1 MTLKQSPTLEV
12 VKACC
17 RALDDKKAGE
27 LAVLDVSQQS
37 SITDYLVV
45 ASATSEPHLRALGIE
60 LEKVLD
66 AAGVRIVGSERVQT
80 SGWLVVDAF
89 DVMFHLFLAP
99 VRERYALERLWRDA
113 VEVPVGP
120 LLGLAP
126 AKAPRK
132 AKAPA
137 RPKVKAKAPV
147 KRTAAKGATKK
158 PGAKQV
164 GSAKAAKPAKPAKP
178 AKAAKV
184 VKARASRG

>member
-137 RPKVKAKAPV
+137 RPKVKAKAKAPV
-147 KRTAAKGATKK
+147 KRTTAPKGATKK

-164 GSAKAAKPAKPAKP
+164 GAAKAAKAAKPAKS
-178 AKAAKV
+178 AKAA
-184 VKARASRG
+184 KARASRS

>member
-27 LAVLDVSQQS
+27 LAVLDVGRQS

-66 AAGVRIVGSERVQT
+66 AAGVRIVGSERVQA
-80 SGWLVVDAF
+80 SGWLVIDAF

-113 VEVPVGP
+113 VEVPVAP

-132 AKAPA
+132 AKPA
-137 RPKVKAKAPV
+137 SGSKAKPKTKAPV
-147 KRTAAKGATKK
+147 KRAAAKAT
-158 PGAKQV
+158 PAKQAAPKAAKAAAK
-164 GSAKAAKPAKPAKP
+164 AKAAKP
-178 AKAAKV
+178 
-184 VKARASRG
+184 RAPKG

>member
-17 RALDDKKAGE
+17 RALDEKKAGD
-27 LAVLDVSQQS
+27 LAVLDVGRQS

-66 AAGVRIVGSERVQT
+66 SAGVRIVGSERVQA
-80 SGWLVVDAF
+80 SGWLVIDAF

-113 VEVPVGP
+113 VEVPVAP

-126 AKAPRK
+126 AKAPRQ
-132 AKAPA
+132 AKAA
-137 RPKVKAKAPV
+137 GGRKAKAKAPV
-147 KRTAAKGATKK
+147 KRTAAKAAPGKKAARKPSAVATKASK
-158 PGAKQV
+158 PD
-164 GSAKAAKPAKPAKP
+164 KPAKP
-178 AKAAKV
+178 
-184 VKARASRG
+184 RAPRS

>member
-17 RALDDKKAGE
+17 RALDDKKAGD
-27 LAVLDVSQQS
+27 LAVLDVGRQS

-66 AAGVRIVGSERVQT
+66 AAGVRIVGSERVQA
-80 SGWLVVDAF
+80 SGWLVIDAF

-113 VEVPVGP
+113 VEVPVAP

-132 AKAPA
+132 AKPA
-137 RPKVKAKAPV
+137 SGSKAKPKTKAPV
-147 KRTAAKGATKK
+147 KRAAAKAT
-158 PGAKQV
+158 PAKQAAPKAAKAAAK
-164 GSAKAAKPAKPAKP
+164 AKAAKP
-178 AKAAKV
+178 
-184 VKARASRG
+184 RAPKG

>member
-1 MTLKQSPTLEV
+1 MTLKQSPALEV
-12 VKACC
+12 VQACC
-17 RALDDKKAGE
+17 RALDDKKAGD
-27 LAVLDVSQQS
+27 LAVLNVSAQS

-66 AAGVRIVGSERVQT
+66 AAGVRIVGSERVQA

-113 VEVPVGP
+113 VEVPLAP

-126 AKAPRK
+126 AKPVRKTKAAGGSK
-132 AKAPA
+132 AKTPA
-137 RPKVKAKAPV
+137 
-147 KRTAAKGATKK
+147 KRSAAKGATGKK
-158 PGAKQV
+158 AARKPAAAK
-164 GSAKAAKPAKPAKP
+164 SKSAKPAKV
-178 AKAAKV
+178 AKV
-184 VKARASRG
+184 RAPRS

>member
-1 MTLKQSPTLEV
+1 MTLKQSPALEV

-27 LAVLDVSQQS
+27 LAVLDVSGQS
-37 SITDYLVV
+37 SITDFLVV

-66 AAGVRIVGSERVQT
+66 AAGVRIVGSERVQA

-113 VEVPVGP
+113 VEVPLAP

-126 AKAPRK
+126 AKPARK
-132 AKAPA
+132 AKAAPA
-137 RPKVKAKAPV
+137 
-147 KRTAAKGATKK
+147 KRSAAKG
-158 PGAKQV
+158 
-164 GSAKAAKPAKPAKP
+164 KAAKPAAKKAVRKAAAP
-178 AKAAKV
+178 KKAAKG
-184 VKARASRG
+184 RAPRR

>member
-1 MTLKQSPTLEV
+1 MTLKQSPALEV

-17 RALDDKKAGE
+17 RALDDKKAGD
-27 LAVLDVSQQS
+27 LAVLDVSAQS

-66 AAGVRIVGSERVQT
+66 AAGVRIVGSERVQA

-113 VEVPVGP
+113 VEVPLGP

-126 AKAPRK
+126 AKPARK
-132 AKAPA
+132 TKPAGPAKAKPAGAAKPKAPA
-137 RPKVKAKAPV
+137 KRPAARPAAGKKPARKPA
-147 KRTAAKGATKK
+147 AAK
-158 PGAKQV
+158 
-164 GSAKAAKPAKPAKP
+164 AKAAKP
-178 AKAAKV
+178 
-184 VKARASRG
+184 RAPRG

>member
-1 MTLKQSPTLEV
+1 MTLKQSPALEV

-17 RALDDKKAGE
+17 RALDDKKAGD

-66 AAGVRIVGSERVQT
+66 AAGVRIVGFERVQA

-126 AKAPRK
+126 AKPARKAKAAGGTK

-137 RPKVKAKAPV
+137 KRPAAKAAPG
-147 KRTAAKGATKK
+147 KKAARK
-158 PGAKQV
+158 PA
-164 GSAKAAKPAKPAKP
+164 AAAAKPAKPAKS
-178 AKAAKV
+178 AKAAKAA
-184 VKARASRG
+184 KAAKPRS

>member
-1 MTLKQSPTLEV
+1 MTLKQSPALEV

-17 RALDDKKAGE
+17 RALDDKKAGD
-27 LAVLDVSQQS
+27 LAVLDVSGQS

-66 AAGVRIVGSERVQT
+66 AAGVRIVGSERVQA

-126 AKAPRK
+126 AKPARK
-132 AKAPA
+132 AKPA
-137 RPKVKAKAPV
+137 GGTKAKTPA
-147 KRTAAKGATKK
+147 KRPT
-158 PGAKQV
+158 
-164 GSAKAAKPAKPAKP
+164 AKAAPGKPAARKPAAAKAKP
-178 AKAAKV
+178 AKAAK
-184 VKARASRG
+184 ATRATKPRAPRG

>member
-1 MTLKQSPTLEV
+1 MTLKQSPALEV

-17 RALDDKKAGE
+17 RALDDKKAGD
-27 LAVLDVSQQS
+27 LAVLNVGSQS

-66 AAGVRIVGSERVQT
+66 AAGVRIVGSERVQA
-80 SGWLVVDAF
+80 SGWLVIDAF

-113 VEVPVGP
+113 VEVPVAP

-132 AKAPA
+132 AKPASGRKAPA
-137 RPKVKAKAPV
+137 KAKAPV
-147 KRTAAKGATKK
+147 KRTAAQAK
-158 PGAKQV
+158 PGKKAAPKPSAAV
-164 GSAKAAKPAKPAKP
+164 AKAAKTAKSR
-178 AKAAKV
+178 AA
-184 VKARASRG
+184 RS

>member
-1 MTLKQSPTLEV
+1 MTLKQSPALEV

-17 RALDDKKAGE
+17 RALDDKKAGD
-27 LAVLDVSQQS
+27 LAVLDVGSQS

-66 AAGVRIVGSERVQT
+66 AAGVRIVGSERVQA

-126 AKAPRK
+126 AKPARKAKPAGAAK

-137 RPKVKAKAPV
+137 KRPAAKAAPG
-147 KRTAAKGATKK
+147 KKAARK
-158 PGAKQV
+158 PA
-164 GSAKAAKPAKPAKP
+164 AAAAKPAKAGEAAKP
-178 AKAAKV
+178 
-184 VKARASRG
+184 RAPRS